1 MEPQATS
8 ELFDQPL
15 KLGAH
20 AFTSRLFVGTGKY
33 TSFELMAR
41 ALELSGTQCVTVAVR
56 RVNLDPRAGPSLLE
70 HVDRARYTLLP
81 NTAGCFDA
89 ATAVRTAELARELLG
104 TRLVKLEVLGD
115 KQTLLPDPIG
125 TLEATKELVQQGF
138 DVLVYTSDDPRLA
151 CHLEEAGA
159 TAVMPAGSPIGSGQG
174 VLNPNAI
181 RIILELVQ
189 VPVIV
194 DAGVGTASDVALA
207 MELGIQGVLLNS
219 GIALAQDPL
228 RMAAAMRDACS
239 AGRQAFLAG
248 RIPKRLYAHASS
260 PEGGL
265 IAPVARPRSP
275 AGAAAPAGE

>member
-1 MEPQATS
+1 MVPPTDA
-8 ELFDQPL
+8 LADRPL
-15 KLGAH
+15 RLGQHSFA
-20 AFTSRLFVGTGKY
+20 SRLFVGTGKY
-33 TSFELMAR
+33 ASFEQMAR

-56 RVNLDPRAGPSLLE
+56 RVNLDQRAGPSLLD
-70 HVDRARYTLLP
+70 HVDRERYTILP

-115 KQTLLPDPIG
+115 ERTLLPDPIG
-125 TLEATKELVQQGF
+125 TLAATRELVRQGF
-138 DVLVYTSDDPRLA
+138 DVLVYSSDDPRLA

-207 MELGIQGVLLNS
+207 MELGIEGVLLNS

-239 AGRQAFLAG
+239 AGRQAYLAG
-248 RIPKRLYAHASS
+248 RIPKRLHASASS
-260 PEGGL
+260 PVSGRIEPL
-265 IAPVARPRSP
+265 ARPRSP
-275 AGAAAPAGE
+275 EGAAAPAGE